1 MKDEEMIK
9 YPDFL
14 ADFKEL
20 EALAKW
26 QRYVLRGV
34 LSEAERMLKGLKLEN
49 FYGSTWDNVINW
61 NYGMGVEAI
70 VKELHKRY
78 PVTTWEVI
86 ERYIRLWL
94 SESKA
99 TVTYDKE
106 TQTVTIGLKEAHYKP
121 NIIRNTRNILPCN
134 MALVFNVEEV
144 A

>member
-34 LSEAERMLKGLKLEN
+34 LQEADHMIKGLKLEN
-49 FYGSTWDNVINW
+49 YVDSEWENVINW
-61 NYGMGVEAI
+61 RYVTGLSAI
-70 VKELHKRY
+70 MKELHKRY

-144 A
+144 V

>member
-20 EALAKW
+20 AALAKW

-34 LSEAERMLKGLKLEN
+34 LSEADRMLKGLKLET
-49 FYGSTWDNVINW
+49 FYGEEWEKVINW
-61 NYGMGVEAI
+61 RYITGLEAI
-70 VKELHKRY
+70 VKALHKRY

-99 TVTYDKE
+99 TVTYEKE

-121 NIIRNTRNILPCN
+121 NIIKNTRNILPCN